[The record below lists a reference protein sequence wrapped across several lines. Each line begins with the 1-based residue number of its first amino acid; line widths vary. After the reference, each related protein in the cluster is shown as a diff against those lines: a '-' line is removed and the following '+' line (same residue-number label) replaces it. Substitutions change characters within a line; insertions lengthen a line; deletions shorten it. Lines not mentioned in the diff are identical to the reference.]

1 MLTTVRNSDDVKGIL
16 VFEIFNDGDMPY
28 KELKNEEV
36 MDYVATGHTMAQPK
50 QMPRALYLRILD
62 CWNLKPSERPS
73 FAEMHAHFTTSG
85 WSVMRSRSS
94 MAAVQ
99 ASHSERALTVAEEA
113 HASSDNPWHIRSAM
127 NAANVAAGIDQDG
140 AKNIES
146 CNVLGILRGNVKETT
161 HDELDQDNDEG
172 RDVVTALP
180 RTASSASFNNKVA
193 PASVAP
199 ALDEDHNSGYVLQ
212 DAPDRQSMASPG
224 SISGSQQS
232 VMYSLFCEDGRFSE
246 NIREKRR
253 AASTAPRDA
262 AAAVTAATAATAAAN
277 SDTPYFPATSALKT
291 RPSGGS
297 GVAEHS
303 V

>member
-1 MLTTVRNSDDVKGIL
+1 
-16 VFEIFNDGDMPY
+16 
-28 KELKNEEV
+28 
-36 MDYVATGHTMAQPK
+36 MAQPK

-62 CWNLKPSERPS
+62 CWNLKSSERPS

-85 WSVMRSRSS
+85 WSVMRPRSF
-94 MAAVQ
+94 
-99 ASHSERALTVAEEA
+99 
-113 HASSDNPWHIRSAM
+113 DNPWHIRSAM
-127 NAANVAAGIDQDG
+127 TAANVAAGIDQDG

-146 CNVLGILRGNVKETT
+146 GNVLDILRGNVKETT
-161 HDELDQDNDEG
+161 HDALDALDQDNDEG

-180 RTASSASFNNKVA
+180 RTSSSASFNNKVA

-199 ALDEDHNSGYVLQ
+199 GLNEDHNSECVLQ
-212 DAPDRQSMASPG
+212 DAPDRQSMVSAG
-224 SISGSQQS
+224 SRSESQQS
-232 VMYSLFCEDGRFSE
+232 VMYSLFCNDG
-246 NIREKRR
+246 

-262 AAAVTAATAATAAAN
+262 AAAAAAAVTTAAN

>member
-1 MLTTVRNSDDVKGIL
+1 MLITVRNSDDVKGIL

-146 CNVLGILRGNVKETT
+146 GNVLGILRGNAKETT

-172 RDVVTALP
+172 RDLVTALP

-199 ALDEDHNSGYVLQ
+199 GLNEDHNSECVLQ
-212 DAPDRQSMASPG
+212 DAPDRQSMVSAG
-224 SISGSQQS
+224 SRSESQQS
-232 VMYSLFCEDGRFSE
+232 VMYSLFCNDG
-246 NIREKRR
+246 

-262 AAAVTAATAATAAAN
+262 AAAAAAAVTTAAN